1 MIGLTNKKHI
11 IERPH
16 TRIPITPGGTPV
28 GSILSRIRR
37 KSIKGR
43 QPYISLRNKSS
54 ELDLSR
60 RYAAKSLL
68 LTGSND
74 VDLAKTTV
82 DEKGYHYLE
91 KIIRRRPARAQVKR
105 VSKIPMKFGSTDK
118 EFPPLLPVQH
128 VYSSTLP
135 RLLVHFLS
143 FGSRSPPR
151 TLALLLFGSIAGT
164 NLIRRRHTYGRA
176 ATFWIRAGPC
186 VAHYKFTQG
195 WMALR
200 RLDRGTRDEIWERL
214 HNAYAPQMYDLIVF
228 LRGLYVKIGQVMSS
242 RADFVPR
249 QYVDLFSNLQDDV
262 PPRPAGE
269 ILEILRQSLATNQ
282 NLELD
287 EVFSSIN
294 ENPLGTASI
303 GQVHEAVLR
312 PRFTSSHDGT
322 NVETPS
328 FSVVVKVKNPRAQGQ
343 FRDDFKVF
351 KWLTRIALPGWKSV
365 LSELERQVMT
375 EFDYRNEA
383 VSLETARENLKKS
396 KFSKRAVIPRPIK
409 KLSSQNVL
417 VMEKLKGEK
426 LANAVEGELAGVL
439 GGNRTLAR
447 EFLKRRQQEIAQ
459 GTSSNNHAALNEM
472 IRIGG
477 GHKNIFFHKIL
488 RLRRMA
494 KRSRNYLRLLLD
506 IHGHQIFHD
515 GSFNADPHPG
525 NILLLSNGRLGLID
539 YGQFKTINLDAR
551 RALAGIVVELTYGG
565 KEGQQKRDVAKIAE
579 AMRHFGFSSR
589 HNDDEVM
596 AAAAELYFDSDSVGR
611 RLGFATPQVYFE
623 YLNSLDP
630 MVDVPEAAVMV
641 ARTSF
646 LFRGLGALLQ
656 QDIRTAQC
664 WLPFAKRV
672 LLQ

>member
-228 LRGLYVKIGQVMSS
+228 LRGKVAEYGYDSLYVSFCVVANFKNNIGS
-242 RADFVPR
+242 
-249 QYVDLFSNLQDDV
+249 
-262 PPRPAGE
+262 
-269 ILEILRQSLATNQ
+269 
-282 NLELD
+282 
-287 EVFSSIN
+287 
-294 ENPLGTASI
+294 
-303 GQVHEAVLR
+303 
-312 PRFTSSHDGT
+312 
-322 NVETPS
+322 
-328 FSVVVKVKNPRAQGQ
+328 
-343 FRDDFKVF
+343 KVF
-351 KWLTRIALPGWKSV
+351 T
-365 LSELERQVMT
+365 
-375 EFDYRNEA
+375 
-383 VSLETARENLKKS
+383 
-396 KFSKRAVIPRPIK
+396 
-409 KLSSQNVL
+409 
-417 VMEKLKGEK
+417 
-426 LANAVEGELAGVL
+426 
-439 GGNRTLAR
+439 
-447 EFLKRRQQEIAQ
+447 
-459 GTSSNNHAALNEM
+459 
-472 IRIGG
+472 
-477 GHKNIFFHKIL
+477 
-488 RLRRMA
+488 
-494 KRSRNYLRLLLD
+494 
-506 IHGHQIFHD
+506 
-515 GSFNADPHPG
+515 
-525 NILLLSNGRLGLID
+525 
-539 YGQFKTINLDAR
+539 
-551 RALAGIVVELTYGG
+551 
-565 KEGQQKRDVAKIAE
+565 
-579 AMRHFGFSSR
+579 
-589 HNDDEVM
+589 
-596 AAAAELYFDSDSVGR
+596 
-611 RLGFATPQVYFE
+611 
-623 YLNSLDP
+623 
-630 MVDVPEAAVMV
+630 
-641 ARTSF
+641 
-646 LFRGLGALLQ
+646 
-656 QDIRTAQC
+656 
-664 WLPFAKRV
+664 
-672 LLQ
+672 